1 MFFEYD
7 NAMQKCCSLPAL
19 LLTLLFSYQTE
30 AAPSDHLQE
39 SETQT
44 YDIRWKF
51 GILNIRAATLT
62 TQINSKNATRMKLS
76 STVQP
81 TEKLM
86 GVYPV
91 KVTAA
96 SEVILDPF
104 KSRHFESEMRYGHEA
119 KKISEDFNYQS
130 STGKTQVTG
139 TNTKKGVTTP
149 KTPKNLTYPIGPA
162 AQDVLSSLFYFRAVS
177 LPQSSG
183 TALEEKLMYEGEPWT
198 IRVRWKDSEEVPMF
212 HKSKQLI
219 MTDVYEVEAENEP
232 DHKIYHAVVWMARNY
247 QRTVIKAEGEFKY
260 GSIRLQLRAAN
271 YLNGASGRWEEEE

>member
-7 NAMQKCCSLPAL
+7 NAMQKNYSLSVLLLAL
-19 LLTLLFSYQTE
+19 LCCHQAVASPTE
-30 AAPSDHLQE
+30 HFRE
-39 SETQT
+39 FETQS

-62 TQINSKNATRMKLS
+62 TQIDSKSASLMKLS

-81 TEKLM
+81 TEKLNEI
-86 GVYPV
+86 YPV
-91 KVTAA
+91 KVTSA

-104 KSRHFESEMRYGHEA
+104 KSRHFESEMKYGHEA
-119 KKISEDFNYQS
+119 KRINEDFNYQS
-130 STGKTQVTG
+130 STGKTVVTG

-177 LPQSSG
+177 LPKSSG

-198 IRVRWKDSEEVPMF
+198 IRVRWKNSEEVPMF

-232 DHKIYHAVVWMARNY
+232 DHKIYHAVVWMARNH

-260 GSIRLQLRAAN
+260 GSIRLQLKGAN
-271 YLNGASGRWEEEE
+271 YLRGASGRWED